1 MTLEIHQQCCVLISK
16 SFLYS
21 YLSFC
26 FLIFVYSVFVR
37 SSMTVTICAYLD
49 CCLSCLAPPV
59 TRLKYTM
66 KLAGTT
72 LLHECKYV
80 LLELGYVVLWNIKHL
95 LPFLPCPIAL
105 VTRLKYTRKLVGT
118 TLVHDC
124 KYVLSELGYIV
135 FWNIKHLLPFL
146 PCPIRLVTWLKYTM
160 KLVDTT
166 LLHKCKYLL
175 LGEGVDLPLV
185 SVTRCLK

>member
-1 MTLEIHQQCCVLISK
+1 MTKDTSSCHVTNHHTCFCFPVKTFCFWNLILKKIFDFCGYASTLFCSSQCKYIVFLNVFQLSDIRNTPTVLYFDFK
-16 SFLYS
+16 YL

-80 LLELGYVVLWNIKHL
+80 LLELGYVVL
-95 LPFLPCPIAL
+95 
-105 VTRLKYTRKLVGT
+105 
-118 TLVHDC
+118 
-124 KYVLSELGYIV
+124 
-135 FWNIKHLLPFL
+135 
-146 PCPIRLVTWLKYTM
+146 
-160 KLVDTT
+160 
-166 LLHKCKYLL
+166 
-175 LGEGVDLPLV
+175 
-185 SVTRCLK
+185 

>member
-1 MTLEIHQQCCVLISK
+1 MSCDKSSHLFCFPVNIFCFWLLIFYKKKSLTSVVRHLPFSVLPQNSSVSSVPLFSNYVTLEIHQQCCILISK
-16 SFLYS
+16 CFLYS

-80 LLELGYVVLWNIKHL
+80 LLELG
-95 LPFLPCPIAL
+95 
-105 VTRLKYTRKLVGT
+105 
-118 TLVHDC
+118 
-124 KYVLSELGYIV
+124 
-135 FWNIKHLLPFL
+135 
-146 PCPIRLVTWLKYTM
+146 
-160 KLVDTT
+160 
-166 LLHKCKYLL
+166 
-175 LGEGVDLPLV
+175 
-185 SVTRCLK
+185 